1 MAASPIQKLVQSL
14 NQGELKQFSL
24 KVKKANNTEYNKI
37 FQSIRL
43 GKEPQYTNKN
53 TFSQRKKYLYDT
65 LIELLNNSTNSID
78 AIILKKLLSLETLFK
93 RQLNILAFKEANKAQ
108 KLAEKHERYGL
119 LIQIF
124 EWKKNI
130 GYYLEDFTRQD
141 YFDLSEREEHIL
153 NEQLCY
159 LKAKNKYMEIL
170 NLKREFGYLN
180 SDHDRTI
187 FSKYGE
193 INQSTESNRTL
204 FYSRMTKAIYHWMLK
219 EHDEEYKLTKINIQS
234 VDIDVDNVEFMI
246 AHLEHLT
253 SCVCNAN
260 FAELVST
267 LNNLKS
273 KNQDG
278 FFGKNMIIDL
288 KLFYYSANYEIL
300 SYAHMGN
307 MEQLRLKVNEVE
319 SEISA
324 WGSNMSKEMLS
335 VIYTALK
342 MGHYY
347 LGDVKKSKYY
357 INKMINNYSG
367 KIRKDVYFD
376 ALLFN
381 LIIIFDNL
389 EDIDYLDSNL
399 NSTIRFLKINN
410 MKNSFEYLFASSL
423 RKHIHDDRIFE
434 KVYNDLEPKFHK
446 YFYKLKNGKL
456 YSENY
461 QPIYLWL
468 LSKVKNEPFIKVVK
482 NWSKS

>member
-1 MAASPIQKLVQSL
+1 MAISPIQKLIQSL

-24 KVKKANNTEYNKI
+24 KVKKDNNTEYNKI
-37 FQSIRL
+37 FQAIKL
-43 GKEPQYTNKN
+43 GKEPQFINKN

-65 LIELLNNSTNSID
+65 LLDLLNNSTSSID

-153 NEQLCY
+153 NEQLYY

-180 SDHDRTI
+180 SDYDRSI

-193 INQSTESNRTL
+193 INHSTESKRTL

-219 EHDEEYKLTKINIQS
+219 EHDKEYELTKLNVQA
-234 VDIDVDNVEFMI
+234 VDIQVDNVEFMI

-267 LNNLKS
+267 LDNLKI
-273 KNQDG
+273 KNKNG
-278 FFGKNMIIDL
+278 FFGKNIIIDL
-288 KLFYYSANYEIL
+288 KLFYYSANYEIM
-300 SYAHMGN
+300 SYAHMGDI
-307 MEQLRLKVNEVE
+307 ELLQKKVNEVE
-319 SEISA
+319 SGLIY
-324 WGSNMSKEMLS
+324 WKSNISKEMLS
-335 VIYTALK
+335 VVYSALK

-347 LGDVKKSKYY
+347 LGDIKKSKYY

-381 LIIIFDNL
+381 LIIIFENLDN
-389 EDIDYLDSNL
+389 IDYIDSNI
-399 NSTIRFLKINN
+399 NSTIRFLKNNN
-410 MKNSFEYLFASSL
+410 MKNSFEYLFASYL
-423 RKHIHDDRIFE
+423 RKYIYDDRIFE
-434 KVYNDLEPKFHK
+434 KVYNSLEPVFHK
-446 YFYKLKNGKL
+446 YFYKLDNGKL

-468 LSKVKNEPFIKVVK
+468 ISKVKNEPFITTVK
-482 NWSKS
+482 NWRNN